1 MVGAK
6 DQKPQQQSR
15 LFIAAHGQQGPPK
28 PRVVRDAL
36 AAPVWTKPILSG
48 TLVATL
54 AVRPRMRARV
64 LKSRVSILT

>member
-1 MVGAK
+1 
-6 DQKPQQQSR
+6 
-15 LFIAAHGQQGPPK
+15 
-28 PRVVRDAL
+28 VVRDAL